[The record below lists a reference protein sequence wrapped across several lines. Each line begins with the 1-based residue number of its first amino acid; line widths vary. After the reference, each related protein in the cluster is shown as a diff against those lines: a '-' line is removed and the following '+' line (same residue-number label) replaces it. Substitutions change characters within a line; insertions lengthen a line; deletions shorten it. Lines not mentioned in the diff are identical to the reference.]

1 MVKWKKWNNL
11 EKNAEET
18 LRIVAENLASYCYD
32 NQITAINASGY
43 YDYID
48 SQKEKGIEMGII
60 AEGTPCTTSIK
71 NENDFRVR

>member
-1 MVKWKKWNNL
+1 MMKNNL

-32 NQITAINASGY
+32 NQITATNASGY

-48 SQKEKGIEMGII
+48 SQSYLKPSERYLI
-60 AEGTPCTTSIK
+60 PPV
-71 NENDFRVR
+71 N